1 MDNVILTNCLFFCVC
16 FLLEVKTSRGL
27 LNVIAEIRSFTIA
40 LRVFVVNI
48 RSMIMSIGLCWLNKV
63 KSRRFWLWKFGENA
77 DRLYLCTVFHG
88 IRFKVRRLRVVMTG
102 NFFFI
107 YICRIVCESGVGYEV
122 WHCSAVDNGKVFY
135 GLRSSVITQIIGEC
149 GFVERLAC
157 LYFLSKKCATFV
169 LVFRRCIFGRI
180 V

>member
-1 MDNVILTNCLFFCVC
+1 
-16 FLLEVKTSRGL
+16 
-27 LNVIAEIRSFTIA
+27 
-40 LRVFVVNI
+40 
-48 RSMIMSIGLCWLNKV
+48 
-63 KSRRFWLWKFGENA
+63 
-77 DRLYLCTVFHG
+77 
-88 IRFKVRRLRVVMTG
+88 MTG

-157 LYFLSKKCATFV
+157 LYFLSKKNV
-169 LVFRRCIFGRI
+169 LPLSLFFADAFLAESSNYIIAYKWERKS
-180 V
+180 